1 MVILLLAM
9 AAVVVVLAL
18 GIANFGKGGM
28 EAAKKSNKM
37 MRLRILFQFIAVVLI
52 VLYVW
57 LRGQGAQ

>member
-18 GIANFGKGGM
+18 GIANFGKGSM

-37 MRLRILFQFIAVVLI
+37 MRLRILFQFIAVLLI
-52 VLYVW
+52 VLFVY
-57 LRGQGAQ
+57 LRGQGVQ